1 MACCRYREQENSAG
15 SLIMQGAEKQW
26 NAGWARC
33 IVTVATLHSF
43 TSAEAATLTVKTSEP
58 SGKALDS
65 VVITLLP
72 ASGTRL
78 PAPRKASIEQVN
90 KSFIPLISVVQTG
103 AEVYFPNND
112 TVRHHV
118 YSFSASKVF
127 ELKLY
132 SGKPARPV
140 VFDKPGVVVLGCNIH
155 DRMLAYVVVADTPWF
170 AVSAADGAAVIADV
184 PAGDYL
190 LKAWHPR
197 LLGQPE
203 LPARPIKVVGD
214 VTHSLTMDL
223 KP

>member
-1 MACCRYREQENSAG
+1 MG
-15 SLIMQGAEKQW
+15 WLIMQGAHKHW
-26 NAGWARC
+26 SAGWARC
-33 IVTVATLHSF
+33 IVTVAALHSF
-43 TSAEAATLTVKTSEP
+43 MSAEAATLTLKTSES
-58 SGKALDS
+58 SGKTLDS
-65 VVITLLP
+65 VVVTLLP
-72 ASGTRL
+72 ASGMKL

-90 KSFIPLISVVQTG
+90 KRFIPLISVVQTG
-103 AEVYFPNND
+103 AEVNFPNND

-170 AVSAADGAAVIADV
+170 AVSAADGTAVIADM

-190 LKAWHPR
+190 LQTWHPR
-197 LLGQPE
+197 RLGLPE
-203 LPARPIKVVGD
+203 LPARPIKVGGD

>member
-1 MACCRYREQENSAG
+1 MS
-15 SLIMQGAEKQW
+15 SLNMQGAEKQW
-26 NAGWARC
+26 IAGWAKC
-33 IVTVATLHSF
+33 IVTVAALHSF
-43 TSAEAATLTVKTSEP
+43 LSAEAATLTFKTSEP
-58 SGKALDS
+58 SGKALES
-65 VVITLLP
+65 LVITLLP
-72 ASGTRL
+72 LAGTRL
-78 PAPRKASIEQVN
+78 PAPRKASIEQAN

-103 AEVYFPNND
+103 AEVNFPNND

-170 AVSAADGAAVIADV
+170 AGSAAHGAAVIADV
-184 PAGDYL
+184 PIGDYL
-190 LKAWHPR
+190 LQTWHPR

-203 LPARPIKVVGD
+203 LPPRPIKVAGD
-214 VTHSLTMDL
+214 ATQSLTVDL